1 MSLLYTPQVLGFGQD
16 TLSEA
21 LSTPRSG
28 TKPLVVAS
36 LLEVCD
42 LARNALGSP
51 PSPDR
56 TNDEQVTYPPAMDLL
71 PEEQWDHLMIL
82 PTQ

>member
-1 MSLLYTPQVLGFGQD
+1 MSLLYTPQVLGFGQN

-28 TKPLVVAS
+28 TKPLS
-36 LLEVCD
+36 LPLLEVCD

-51 PSPDR
+51 PSPGR
-56 TNDEQVTYPPAMDLL
+56 TNNEQVTYPPATDLV
-71 PEEQWDHLMIL
+71 PEDQWDHLMIL
-82 PTQ
+82 PTL